1 MGKKQIQSSASS
13 SPSSSSESSVDQ
25 EIAFGRNQ
33 TWDIPWHKMPQ
44 QLTESLTRKK
54 RPTPR
59 LRKEMIRII
68 IDHFHKGPSSLPRKK
83 QLRMLA
89 QKIVAEH
96 PESFKDDV
104 GSGYDSLLA
113 QLVNRADNLS
123 RLPGSHPFKRASQ
136 SNDSTPPKKRKTD
149 SYGCISW
156 QPDTFPAGET
166 EKTQQQKMEE
176 LQTLHKSGQQGANIK
191 ELMNLTYTSQRNM
204 INSKDC
210 VLVELMEKWPYLF
223 EEAYLLDHFSTLTGV
238 NLKEKVEESAKK
250 KIPTLYRF
258 LEQQASTTQRLRQT
272 LHSIKDV
279 MESNGDSLPK
289 IIGSLILLCRYFDDD
304 TAAIFVKKPG
314 SQASGELA
322 LPGTPC
328 VVTAGEPWEAT
339 RFQIAVDGQ
348 FITTVNNPIDALCV
362 WFCAFYVFNLEYPF
376 NASATAEFIQ
386 RFIVGINPPE
396 GRGKAAKGKSIHP
409 IVLRISNKLK
419 DFESEWSI

>member
-1 MGKKQIQSSASS
+1 
-13 SPSSSSESSVDQ
+13 
-25 EIAFGRNQ
+25 
-33 TWDIPWHKMPQ
+33 
-44 QLTESLTRKK
+44 
-54 RPTPR
+54 
-59 LRKEMIRII
+59 
-68 IDHFHKGPSSLPRKK
+68 
-83 QLRMLA
+83 
-89 QKIVAEH
+89 
-96 PESFKDDV
+96 
-104 GSGYDSLLA
+104 
-113 QLVNRADNLS
+113 
-123 RLPGSHPFKRASQ
+123 
-136 SNDSTPPKKRKTD
+136 
-149 SYGCISW
+149 
-156 QPDTFPAGET
+156 
-166 EKTQQQKMEE
+166 
-176 LQTLHKSGQQGANIK
+176 
-191 ELMNLTYTSQRNM
+191 M

-279 MESNGDSLPK
+279 MEK
-289 IIGSLILLCRYFDDD
+289 
-304 TAAIFVKKPG
+304 TG

-362 WFCAFYVFNLEYPF
+362 WFCAFYVFNLEYPA